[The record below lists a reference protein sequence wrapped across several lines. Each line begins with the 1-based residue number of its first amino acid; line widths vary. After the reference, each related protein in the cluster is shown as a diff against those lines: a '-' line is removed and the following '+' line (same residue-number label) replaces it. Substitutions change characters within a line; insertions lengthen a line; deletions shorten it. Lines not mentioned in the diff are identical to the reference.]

1 MLFNSF
7 VFVAYFVLV
16 YLVYLVLPHRW
27 QNRWLLVASYYFYGC
42 WDWRFLALIW
52 FSSSMDYWVAK
63 GIPLASSAEQRRVL
77 VAASVVVNFGIL
89 IIFKYFGFFADSLH
103 DLLMTFGLE
112 VSWTTL
118 NIVLPVGISF
128 YTFQT
133 MSYTLDVYR
142 GQLAPTRNYLNYLL
156 FVSFFPQLV
165 AGPIERAAHLLGQVE
180 KPRIITMSGWREGC
194 WLILLG
200 YYKKVVL
207 ADNLA
212 PFVNEVFNAPGQVHG
227 LGVLVGLLAFAFQIY
242 GDFSGYSDIARGT
255 ARLMGFDL
263 MLNFRMPYFALN
275 PSDFWRRWH
284 ISLSTWLRDYLYIP
298 LGGNRGGVRRMYLNL
313 ALTMLL
319 GGLWHGAAWHFV
331 AWGAYHGA
339 LLIIFRLGGGS
350 EKSSG
355 NYGVAARI
363 AMTVGF
369 FILTL
374 GGWLLFRVNHLSD
387 VPILM
392 TSMFQ
397 PWAWN
402 GKLALLSVVVF
413 AGPLVILEHFQERH
427 QNMSIIKQWP
437 WPVRYAIYAVMFF
450 AIITAGA
457 MDTYEFIYFQF

>member
-7 VFVAYFVLV
+7 VFVAFFILV
-16 YLVYLVLPHRW
+16 YSIYLPLPHRW
-27 QNRWLLVASYYFYGC
+27 QNRLLLVASYYFYGS

-52 FSSSMDYWVAK
+52 FSSSLDFLVAK
-63 GIPLASSAEQRRVL
+63 AIPSEPSAARRRAL
-77 VAASVVVNFGIL
+77 MGASVATNLGIL
-89 IIFKYFGFFADSLH
+89 FWFKYFGFFADSLRA
-103 DLLMTFGLE
+103 LLMAFGLE

-118 NIVLPVGISF
+118 NVVLPVGISF

-142 GQLAPTRNYLNYLL
+142 GQLAPTRSYLNYLL

-165 AGPIERAAHLLGQVE
+165 AGPIERAKHLLGQVE
-180 KPRIITMSGWREGC
+180 TPRRITKTGWREGC

-212 PFVNEVFNAPGQVHG
+212 PFANDVFNAPGQIHG
-227 LGVLVGLLAFAFQIY
+227 LGVMAGLLAFAFQIY
-242 GDFSGYSDIARGT
+242 GDFSGYSDIARGI

-263 MLNFRMPYFALN
+263 MVNFRMPYFAVS

-298 LGGNRGGVRRMYLNL
+298 LGGNRAGERRMYRNL

-319 GGLWHGAAWHFV
+319 GGLWHGAAWHYA

-339 LLIIFRLGGGS
+339 LLILFRLAGS
-350 EKSSG
+350 QDRPDEKRG
-355 NYGVAARI
+355 LAARMSMM
-363 AMTVGF
+363 ACF
-369 FILTL
+369 FVLTL

-387 VPILM
+387 VPLLL
-392 TSMFQ
+392 TSMLQ

-402 GKLALLSVVVF
+402 GKLALASVAAF
-413 AGPLVILEHFQERH
+413 AGPLVMLEYFQERH
-427 QNMSIIKQWP
+427 GNMLIIKCWP
-437 WPVRYAIYAVMFF
+437 WPVRYAVYAVLFF
-450 AIITAGA
+450 AIISAGA